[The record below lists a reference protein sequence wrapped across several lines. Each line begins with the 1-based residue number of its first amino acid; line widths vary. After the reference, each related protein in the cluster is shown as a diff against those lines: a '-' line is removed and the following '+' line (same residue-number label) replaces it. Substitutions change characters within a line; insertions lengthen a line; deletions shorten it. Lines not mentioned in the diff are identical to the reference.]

1 MSFALEVKEEI
12 VSHTFSDAQ
21 EQAFLCGFIKYNA
34 ELIYSDS
41 LLKLHISTISNKI
54 ARTLLTF
61 MRKHYQGE
69 VLISITQPQTLK
81 KQKVYHLTL
90 NGEVKNFLMQ
100 LNIIDAKQSKVVK
113 VSQEILDHSDL
124 LRSYVAGM
132 FVAIGSVNAPQSYY
146 HLELRFREDADA
158 LYFQS
163 LMHDQDFDFKLL
175 NRKNQI
181 YLTYLKKATLIS
193 DFLKFIDAGL
203 SVMKFENERISRD
216 MVNSIN
222 RISNIDISNQAKVLK
237 TAAEQVKQ
245 ITYIKQH
252 HQMQK
257 LSEKANVLANLRLR
271 FPESS
276 YVELESEMQKKGFV
290 ITKSGIA
297 NLFKNIAKLYDE
309 IYKDD

>member
-21 EQAFLCGFIKYNA
+21 EQAFLCGFIKYNG
-34 ELIYSDS
+34 ELIYSDN

-61 MRKHYQGE
+61 VKKHYQGE
-69 VLISITQPQTLK
+69 VLISITQSQTLK

-90 NGEVKNFLMQ
+90 NGEVKNFLIQ
-100 LNIIDAKQSKVVK
+100 LNIIDTRQSKVIVLD
-113 VSQEILDHSDL
+113 QEILSYSDL

-146 HLELRFREDADA
+146 HLELRFRENADA

-163 LMHDQDFDFKLL
+163 LMHNQGFNFKLL
-175 NRKNQI
+175 NRKNQT

-237 TAAEQVKQ
+237 TAEEQVKQ

-297 NLFKNIAKLYDE
+297 NLFKNIEKLYHE